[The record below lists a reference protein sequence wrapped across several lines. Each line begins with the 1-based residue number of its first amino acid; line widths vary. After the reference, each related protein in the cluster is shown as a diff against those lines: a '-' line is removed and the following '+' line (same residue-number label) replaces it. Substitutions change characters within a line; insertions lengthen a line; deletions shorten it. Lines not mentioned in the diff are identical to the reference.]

1 METNELLSLR
11 EVAERVGVHYMTA
24 YRWVRTGRLPAT
36 KRGGTWVVESQEV
49 ERLAIEGGGER
60 ASASGTGDAADAQV
74 VARPGRPQPGVWA
87 GRLEGRL
94 TAGDEAGAWSVVDAA
109 QAAGM
114 SPEAVYTGVVAPAMA
129 SIGERWAAGK
139 LEIEEEHQASAIVLR
154 LIGRL
159 GPQFLR
165 PGRRRGTVVLG
176 APAGDDHGIPLH
188 LVGDLLRARG
198 FAVVDLGPN
207 TPPSAFAGAVARADD
222 LVGVGVCA
230 TRPDNDPAV
239 AEAVAAVAAS
249 TGVPVVLGGL
259 GVADTTEACVA
270 EALGGAVLAPEGVA
284 SAPAGRHRVVRTH
297 STEEA
302 VACFEQVTSATTTNS

>member
-36 KRGGTWVVESQEV
+36 KRGGTWVVEPEAL
-49 ERLAIEGGGER
+49 ERLAGD
-60 ASASGTGDAADAQV
+60 SGAETTGAAGSGDASV
-74 VARPGRPQPGVWA
+74 VARPGRLRPGVWA
-87 GRLEGRL
+87 GRLEQRL
-94 TAGDEAGAWSVVDAA
+94 TAGDEVGAWSVVDAA
-109 QAAGM
+109 RAAGM
-114 SPEAVYTGVVAPAMA
+114 SPESVYTGVVAPAMA

-139 LEIEEEHQASAIVLR
+139 LEIEEEHQASAVVLR

-207 TPPSAFAGAVARADD
+207 TPPSAFARAVERADD

-249 TGVPVVLGGL
+249 AGVPVVLGGL

-270 EALGGAVLAPEGVA
+270 EALGSAVLGPDAVA
-284 SAPAGRHRVVRTH
+284 STPPGGHRVVRTR

-302 VACFEQVTSATTTNS
+302 VACFEQVTSATATNS